1 MKAVK
6 VENLRFTFP
15 RNKISLFY
23 EKVCAIMK
31 FGQLCL
37 WKKEDPHSTKHVL
50 DESADSR
57 YLHNAFRADKY
68 QCFWHVYVCH
78 ELVQPR

>member
-23 EKVCAIMK
+23 EKFCAFMK
-31 FGQLCL
+31 SGQLCL
-37 WKKEDPHSTKHVL
+37 WKKEDPHSAKHVL
-50 DESADSR
+50 DELADSSH
-57 YLHNAFRADKY
+57 LPNAFRADKY
-68 QCFWHVYVCH
+68 QCFLAFLCMS
-78 ELVQPR
+78 